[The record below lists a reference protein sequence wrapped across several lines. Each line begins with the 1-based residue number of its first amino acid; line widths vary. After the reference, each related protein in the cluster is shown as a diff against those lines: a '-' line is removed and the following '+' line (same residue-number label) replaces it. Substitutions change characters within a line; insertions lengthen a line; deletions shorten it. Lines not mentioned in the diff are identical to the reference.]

1 MQRSRRRLY
10 PAVVGCTASL
20 VIVGGGIA
28 AASLSAGTNTTA
40 DVAANQS
47 NRGDVPSHKPTVGTH
62 DIKNYAVTK
71 KKLSKGVWK
80 KIKSSGSQGPAGP
93 AGPGGAS
100 SVYVA
105 ADSQVPISSAL
116 TPILTTTIPTAGSFL
131 VSFSGHL
138 NSSSAA
144 QQILCQVTTSAGSFI
159 KQPLTVVSMPKDALA
174 TSYLGGTGWITSSTA
189 TTLTLQCGSVDARGT
204 AGIGNPT
211 LTALEVDSI
220 S

>member
-1 MQRSRRRLY
+1 M
-10 PAVVGCTASL
+10 
-20 VIVGGGIA
+20 
-28 AASLSAGTNTTA
+28 
-40 DVAANQS
+40 AANQS

-80 KIKSSGSQGPAGP
+80 KIKNSGSQGPAGPAGPTGPTGPAGPAGPAGPTGP

-105 ADSQVPISSAL
+105 SASTVGINSAL
-116 TPILTTTIPTAGSFL
+116 TDILTTTIPTAGSFL
-131 VSFSGHL
+131 VSFSGYL
-138 NSSSAA
+138 SSSDAS
-144 QQILCQVTTSAGSFI
+144 QQILCQVTTSAGSFTT
-159 KQPLTVVSMPKDALA
+159 QPLTIISMPNSSLI
-174 TSYLGGTGWITSSTA
+174 TSYIGATGWITSSAA
-189 TTLTLQCGSVDARGT
+189 TTLTLQCGSVNAQGK
-204 AGIGNPT
+204 ALFGNPT